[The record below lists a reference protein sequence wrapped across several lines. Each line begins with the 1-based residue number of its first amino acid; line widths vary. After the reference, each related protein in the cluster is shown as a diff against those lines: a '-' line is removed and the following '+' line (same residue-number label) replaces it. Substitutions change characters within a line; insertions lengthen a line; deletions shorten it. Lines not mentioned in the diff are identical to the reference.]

1 MSIESSLAGRMT
13 IKDNISSEETFV
25 PSLLPWVV
33 AACGL
38 VIYLVTLNHWVS
50 LNSLLPVSKV
60 SGWLWQP
67 ELTAPVY
74 WLLTLP
80 FHVLPKN
87 VIPLALNL
95 FSAVCAVLTL
105 ALLARSVSLLP
116 HDRTAQQR
124 MREKSA
130 YALLSI
136 RSAWLPPVLAVI
148 VCGLQLSFW
157 ENATSASGDM
167 LDLLMFA
174 YVVRC
179 VLEFRV
185 EGRDSWLLRAAFVY
199 GAAMTNNW
207 AMLAF
212 FPIWLVALIW
222 VRGVSFFDGRFLARM
237 FLCGSTGLLF
247 YLLLPLTI
255 SLSGRVEASVW
266 QILKLNL
273 ATQKAYLGQLIFN
286 KSALFQG
293 ERPLWVLGL
302 PSLLPVLAMAIRWPS
317 YFGDISKLGMSL
329 ATWMFHV
336 LHAAFLLLCF
346 WVALDPQ
353 FSPRHYQPAFSSYG
367 ILLLPF
373 YFLGALSVG
382 YYSGYFLLV
391 FGVKPVGRSKFA
403 PVSPPIISNTVLA
416 CVWLLLIAA
425 PVLLAW
431 RNLPQIRLTNG
442 PMLRQYA
449 TLLAASLPSK
459 GAVVLSDDPAR
470 LMLLQSAIVQTGEN
484 KDPILLD
491 TGALKLP
498 DYYAHL
504 KKLYTDRWQ
513 ISLPKDIK
521 ELADGDVQF
530 VLSKL
535 AQTNTLF
542 YLHPSFGYYFEVF
555 YPQARGL
562 VYQLHQY
569 STNTP
574 SLILPSAEAITNNE
588 TFWSQIDEPVLKP
601 LLQAATAAHSVAQ
614 EGVRPGLKEKLL
626 GPQELNRDVA
636 ALTRFYSQSL
646 DFWGVQMQRSGR
658 LAEAA
663 EHFRRAVDLYPDNVV
678 AEVNLE
684 FNKSLKTGHKA
695 AVHVSKAA
703 EDQFKKFRTW
713 DAVMKENGPFDEPSL
728 CYQQGRVFFEG
739 GNYMQAAQEFLRVKE
754 LAPQTVA
761 ARLGL
766 VEGYLLRHRLDDAL
780 AEIAQIR
787 AQQPALELT
796 RTNETELL
804 VAETAAYLSKNDLPA
819 AEASVKQALRKF
831 PNDPDILG
839 AATKVF
845 MNFQYYTN
853 ALEVI
858 DQNLKVS
865 PDDPTVLF
873 NKGCACLQLKSFDQ
887 AVDSLTRIVNMGTNN
902 SVELYELAIF
912 VRARAYLGASQLE
925 KAQEG
930 FETLHKAHPAAFQPF
945 YGLGEVA
952 YARQDTNTAI
962 HNYQLALAATPTNSI
977 EANAIIVRLKELRQ
991 GTF

>member
-13 IKDNISSEETFV
+13 IKENISSEEAFV

-38 VIYLVTLNHWVS
+38 VVYLVTLNHWVS

-80 FHVLPKN
+80 FHVLPKTL
-87 VIPLALNL
+87 IPLALNL
-95 FSAVCAVLTL
+95 FSTFCAVLTL
-105 ALLARSVSLLP
+105 AQLARSVSLLP

-136 RSAWLPPVLAVI
+136 RTSWLPPVLAVI
-148 VCGLQLSFW
+148 VCGLQLTFW
-157 ENATSASGDM
+157 ENATVASGDM

-179 VLEFRV
+179 LLEFRV
-185 EGRDSWLLRAAFVY
+185 DGKDSWLFRAAVVY

-212 FPIWLVALIW
+212 FPVWLVALIW

-237 FLCGSTGLLF
+237 FLCGSAGLLF

-255 SLSGRVEASVW
+255 SLSGQVNASVW
-266 QILKLNL
+266 QILKVNL
-273 ATQKAYLGQLIFN
+273 ATQKTYLSQLIFN
-286 KSALFQG
+286 KSSLFQG

-336 LHAAFLLLCF
+336 LHAAFLVVCF
-346 WVALDPQ
+346 WVSLDPQ
-353 FSPRHYQPAFSSYG
+353 FSPRNYQPAFSSYG

-391 FGVKPVGRSKFA
+391 FGEKPVGRSRFA
-403 PVSPPIISNTVLA
+403 PVSPPIVTNAVLA
-416 CVWLLLIAA
+416 CVWFLLIAA
-425 PVLLAW
+425 PVLLVW
-431 RNLPQIRLTNG
+431 RNLPQIRITNG

-449 TLLAASLPSK
+449 TLLAAKLPPK

-470 LMLLQSAIVQTGEN
+470 LMLLQSAIVQTGGS
-484 KDPILLD
+484 KDPLLLD
-491 TGALKLP
+491 TSSLKVP
-498 DYYAHL
+498 DYYKHL
-504 KKLYTDRWQ
+504 KKVYPDKWQ
-513 ISLPKDIK
+513 ISLSSEVK
-521 ELADGDVQF
+521 ELGDSDVLF

-555 YPQARGL
+555 YPEAHGL
-562 VYQLHQY
+562 LYQLRQY

-574 SLILPSAEAITNNE
+574 LLLLPTPESITDNE

-601 LLQAATAAHSVAQ
+601 LLDAAMITRPDER
-614 EGVRPGLKEKLL
+614 EGVRHGLKEKLL
-626 GPQELNRDVA
+626 GPKELNRDVA

-646 DFWGVQMQRSGR
+646 DFWGVQMQRVGR
-658 LAEAA
+658 LPEAA
-663 EHFRRAVDLYPDNVV
+663 EHFQRAVDLYPDNVV
-678 AEVNLE
+678 AGVNLE
-684 FNKSLKTGHKA
+684 FNKTLKTGHKT
-695 AVHVSKAA
+695 AVRVSKAV

-780 AEIAQIR
+780 AEIAEIR
-787 AQQPALELT
+787 AQEPSLELT
-796 RTNETELL
+796 RTNQTELL
-804 VAETAAYLSKNDLPA
+804 VAETAAHLSKNDLPGGQ
-819 AEASVKQALRKF
+819 ASVNKALQRF
-831 PNDPDILG
+831 PNDPDMLG

-858 DQNLKVS
+858 DQHLKVT

-873 NKGCACLQLKSFDQ
+873 NKGCACLQLKAYDQ
-887 AVDSLTRIVNMGTNN
+887 AIDSLTRIVDMGTNN
-902 SVELYELAIF
+902 SVELYELAVF
-912 VRARAYLGASQLE
+912 VRARAYLGDNQLD
-925 KAQEG
+925 KAQAG
-930 FETLHKAHPAAFQPF
+930 FEGLHKAHPAAFQPF

-952 YARQDTNTAI
+952 YARQDTNSAI

-977 EANAIIVRLKELRQ
+977 EANAISVRLKELRQ
-991 GTF
+991 GKF